1 MDNTEFS
8 KGKEYLLLIHHI
20 ENGVVDVEWHDNI
33 ESAKESVNEAWSIA
47 GYEIFHVKDASLI
60 ESSLK

>member
-1 MDNTEFS
+1 MEKTRFS
-8 KGKEYLLLIHHI
+8 RGKEYLLVIYHI

-33 ESAKESVNEAWSIA
+33 GSARKSVEEEWSVA

-60 ESSLK
+60 ESSTE